1 MDISAAIDKFLLQLA
16 ADGRSV
22 HTRKQYE
29 RHLRLFATW
38 AAEGDHSGV
47 LPQFAVGRSSV
58 RRIGS
63 RICDSFSD
71 HQFYSLG

>member
-1 MDISAAIDKFLLQLA
+1 MLEQAWRPDHFDSLNSDDAIITTCLDHLA
-16 ADGRSV
+16 EENGR
-22 HTRKQYE
+22 
-29 RHLRLFATW
+29 
-38 AAEGDHSGV
+38 AEDLAYDARVV